1 MLARYIGS
9 KQKILPSLLKETSRH
24 CAPGDHVV
32 DAFSGSLA
40 VSLALKKAG
49 YRVTAND
56 INLFASVLA
65 DAYLLQSEPP
75 AADDRILEGQARP
88 DARSA
93 ARAAIERLAGLPGW
107 LFLADPERRDRY
119 TALLTLQAHLQTVRP
134 EDLAADHRRNDFFDA
149 YCEQGRLSAFTS
161 TRGRSG
167 NRRFLTPANAS
178 RLDLVLNQL
187 RAWRRADAVDEH
199 THALLLA
206 TVLRAVERVSNT
218 QGTYHDFPRQIW
230 DPRALQPLVLEPP
243 ALDGCLGGVGGH
255 SAGREAD
262 SLDFVGTAGPS
273 SLLYLDPP
281 YNFRQYTAYY
291 FLPNVICRYP
301 DMDDPADYFSRLTYV
316 RGQNPDDDF
325 SSTFCKPARFID
337 DLRTLIERSR
347 SENVLI
353 SYFNGRNH
361 WNKFDSGPDD
371 TGRDLLE
378 GLLTG
383 PGFEPG
389 SLSVRIVPRMNY
401 ASYGGYRAR
410 PVDELLLSAKV
421 RHTAA
426 HDTGDSAGDWLLP
439 VA

>member
-9 KQKILPSLLKETSRH
+9 KQKILPSLLAEASRL

-49 YRVTAND
+49 YRVTSND
-56 INLFASVLA
+56 INLFSSVLA
-65 DAYLLQSEPP
+65 EAYLLHLVPP
-75 AADDRILEGQARP
+75 PADDRILEGRSRPEAR
-88 DARSA
+88 
-93 ARAAIERLAGLPGW
+93 RAAQAAVERLSGRPGW
-107 LFLADPERRDRY
+107 LFLADPGSRDRY
-119 TALLTLQAHLQTVRP
+119 TALLTLQTHLQTI
-134 EDLAADHRRNDFFDA
+134 EQADLDRDDRRTDFFDA

-161 TRGRSG
+161 TRGSSG
-167 NRRFLTPANAS
+167 NRRFLTPTNAA

-187 RAWRRADAVDEH
+187 RAWRRTKSVDEH

-218 QGTYHDFPRQIW
+218 QGTYHDFPRATW

-243 ALDGCLGGVGGH
+243 ALDDCLGGVGGH
-255 SAGREAD
+255 RAGREAD
-262 SLDFVGTAGPS
+262 SLDFVGTTGPS

-301 DMDDPADYFSRLTYV
+301 DIDDPADYFSRLAYV
-316 RGQNPDDDF
+316 RGQNPQDDF

-337 DLRTLIERSR
+337 DLRTLIERSC
-347 SENVLI
+347 SDSVLI

-383 PGFEPG
+383 PRFEPG
-389 SLSVRIVPRMNY
+389 SLSVRVVPRLNY

-426 HDTGDSAGDWLLP
+426 HDTGDSADDWLLP